1 MKPLSPFIVS
11 IAIISLVS
19 CSKRSSNQIT
29 VMAIP
34 VYGQSL
40 ALGEQAT
47 RITDFDSLIKHTHH
61 VVLTENLDENFG
73 YLSDTHFKQWMK
85 KIMRD
90 RHRAFELSVYGMSEE
105 LVKYL
110 ENKTDGDSI
119 ILSIF
124 PGGQGA
130 TSIVGIGRGSVPYKK
145 FMEEIASAYEKAKG
159 KGWNFVVPA
168 FCWMQGEDDMLWK
181 KSADYKRDLKRFET
195 DLNQD
200 IKTITK
206 QQRDVVCISYQT
218 NCLTLAKDYE
228 ADNFNGKGTY
238 VSQGQLELIAED
250 PLFMGSGPTYPYNFI
265 DNGPHIDGLSQKIL
279 GHLQGLS
286 AIRLLESK
294 KSKGLVPEKY
304 SVSGKKA
311 IITYDVPSLPL
322 VIDTILVRKAENYG
336 FSVINRE
343 NENIIENV
351 TIKNDQV
358 QLQCN
363 ESPLGC
369 KVRYAVNGVR
379 GKTGT
384 ERARGNLRDSQGSQL
399 TAAIG
404 RKVYPLHNWSYQFDV
419 LMK

>member
-1 MKPLSPFIVS
+1 
-11 IAIISLVS
+11 
-19 CSKRSSNQIT
+19 
-29 VMAIP
+29 MAIP

-40 ALGEQAT
+40 ALGEQAA
-47 RITDFDSLIKHTHH
+47 RITDFDSLSKHTNHH
-61 VVLTENLDENFG
+61 VMTENLDENFG

-85 KIMRD
+85 KVMHD

-110 ENKTDGDSI
+110 QKKGKADSI
-119 ILSIF
+119 LISVF

-130 TSIVGIGRGSVPYKK
+130 TSIVDMGKGSVPYIK
-145 FMEEIASAYEKAKG
+145 FMDEIASAYEKAKG

-181 KSADYKRDLKRFET
+181 KSADYKKDLKKFET
-195 DLNQD
+195 DLNID
-200 IKTITK
+200 VKAITK
-206 QQRDVVCISYQT
+206 QQQDVVCISYQT

-228 ADNFNGKGTY
+228 ADNFNGRGTY
-238 VSQGQLELIAED
+238 VSQAQLELIAED
-250 PLFMGSGPTYPYNFI
+250 PLFMGSGPTYPYNFL

-304 SVSGKKA
+304 MVSGNNA

-322 VIDTILVRKAENYG
+322 VIDTISVRKAENYG
-336 FSVINRE
+336 FSVINQKNR
-343 NENIIENV
+343 NIIKNV
-351 TIKNDQV
+351 NIKHDQV
-358 QLQCN
+358 ELQCK

-379 GKTGT
+379 GETGM

-404 RKVYPLHNWSYQFDV
+404 KKVYPLHNWSYQFDV
-419 LMK
+419 LIK

>member
-1 MKPLSPFIVS
+1 
-11 IAIISLVS
+11 
-19 CSKRSSNQIT
+19 
-29 VMAIP
+29 MAIP

-40 ALGEQAT
+40 ALGEQAA
-47 RITDFDSLIKHTHH
+47 RITDFDSLAKYTHH
-61 VVLTENLDENFG
+61 LVMTENLDENFG

-85 KIMRD
+85 KIMHD

-110 ENKTDGDSI
+110 QKKGKGDSI
-119 ILSIF
+119 IISIF

-130 TSIVGIGRGSVPYKK
+130 TSIVDMGKGSVPYIK
-145 FMEEIASAYEKAKG
+145 FMDEIASAYEKAKG

-181 KSADYKRDLKRFET
+181 KSADYKKDLKKFET
-195 DLNQD
+195 DLNID
-200 IKTITK
+200 VKAITK
-206 QQRDVVCISYQT
+206 QQQDVVCISYQT

-228 ADNFNGKGTY
+228 ADNFNGRGTY
-238 VSQGQLELIAED
+238 VSQAQLELIAED
-250 PLFMGSGPTYPYNFI
+250 PLFMGSGPTYPYNFL

-304 SVSGKKA
+304 MVSGNSA

-322 VIDTILVRKAENYG
+322 VIDTILVRKADNYG
-336 FSVINRE
+336 FSVINRK
-343 NENIIENV
+343 NRNIIENV
-351 TIKNDQV
+351 SIKHDQV
-358 QLQCN
+358 ELQCK

-379 GKTGT
+379 GETGM
-384 ERARGNLRDSQGSQL
+384 ERARGNLRDSQGIQL